1 MYGRH
6 GSFQAQSGKGQ
17 LLASLLLEAA
27 ELLQDNADC
36 LLYVIERSSDE
47 PDAVWVYEAWRS
59 KEAHAASLR
68 DPRVGELI
76 SRARPLIA
84 GLTDA
89 QEFIPV
95 GGKGL

>member
-6 GSFQAQSGKGQ
+6 GSFQAHAGKGQ

-27 ELLQDNADC
+27 ELLQDNEDC
-36 LLYVIERSSDE
+36 LLYVVERSSEE
-47 PDAVWVYEAWRS
+47 PDSVWVYETWRN
-59 KEAHAASLR
+59 KEAHSASLQ

-84 GLTDA
+84 GMSDA